1 MVFKCILYMAL
12 AGVLCLAN
20 QAKEKSAYS
29 IAEKALR
36 SGDTQK
42 ALKY

>member
-1 MVFKCILYMAL
+1 MFKCILYMAL

-20 QAKEKSAYS
+20 IQAKEKSAYS